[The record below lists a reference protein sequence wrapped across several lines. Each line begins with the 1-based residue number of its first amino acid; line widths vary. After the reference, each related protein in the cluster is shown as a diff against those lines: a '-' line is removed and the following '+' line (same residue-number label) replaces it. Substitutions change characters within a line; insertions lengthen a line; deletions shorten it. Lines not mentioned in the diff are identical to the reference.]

1 MYNIYINIGSS
12 NIYIIYINIYI
23 YIYYICI
30 KFFCFIKRTKR
41 TNTASPIYNV
51 SKIKFF
57 DSIG

>member
-1 MYNIYINIGSS
+1 MYNIYINIGSN

-41 TNTASPIYNV
+41 TNTASPI
-51 SKIKFF
+51 
-57 DSIG
+57 